1 MADQSSWELR
11 NFRHD
16 GIALMDSTVFEMTI
30 PISVDATELA
40 GILDCQEFLGAWET
54 EGSIVLYWS
63 KNGSSHLQQVRSALG
78 MLGVALPDEALQFH
92 PVKPQDWN
100 ATWAASVQPIRI
112 GHRIG
117 IRPSWATMEMPQN
130 GVELIID
137 PKQAFGT
144 GHHATTQL
152 ILEWLEEVTWVPG
165 MRVLDVGTG
174 SGILAMAALRLGA
187 TSALGI
193 DVDTT
198 ALDCA
203 REYAAVNNIHEGLDL
218 SCSPLATLPD
228 QSFDLIVANLDR
240 KTILETMVHFSR
252 MRGAQTQLVL
262 SGLLEDDEFEMVRQL
277 ERQGWIQRHIRR
289 RNGWIAIQLAGA
301 SPGSSSSG

>member
-1 MADQSSWELR
+1 
-11 NFRHD
+11 
-16 GIALMDSTVFEMTI
+16 MDATVFEMTI
-30 PISVDATELA
+30 PVSVDAAELA
-40 GILDCQEFLGAWET
+40 GILDCQEFLGAWEA
-54 EGSIVLYWS
+54 EGSVVLYWS
-63 KNGSSHLQQVRSALG
+63 KNGAAILQQVRSAIG
-78 MLGVALPDEALQFH
+78 VLGVALPEGSLQFH
-92 PVKPQDWN
+92 PVKAQDWN

-112 GHRIG
+112 GRRIG
-117 IRPSWATMEMPQN
+117 IRPSWVTMDMSQD

-152 ILEWLEEVTWVPG
+152 ILEWLEGVTWVPG

-187 TSALGI
+187 TTALGI

-203 REYAAVNNIHEGLDL
+203 REYAAVNNIQEELTL
-218 SCSPLATLPD
+218 SSCQLAMLPD
-228 QSFDLIVANLDR
+228 QLFDVILANLDR
-240 KTILETMVHFSR
+240 RTILQVMVYFSR
-252 MRGAQTQLVL
+252 MRGLHTQLVL
-262 SGLLEDDEFEMVRQL
+262 SGLLEEDESEIVGQL
-277 ERQGWIQRHIRR
+277 EGQGWLRRQVRR
-289 RNGWIAIQLAGA
+289 RDGWIAIQLGVA